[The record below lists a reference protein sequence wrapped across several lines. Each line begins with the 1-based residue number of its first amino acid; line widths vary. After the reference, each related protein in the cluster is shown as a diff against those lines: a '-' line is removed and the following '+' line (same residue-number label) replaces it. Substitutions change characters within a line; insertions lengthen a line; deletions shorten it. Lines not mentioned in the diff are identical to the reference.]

1 MNNTLPKHLIPYIA
15 VGAQTRQTFQDIVSD
30 FYDDF
35 DTHLYLRGQAG
46 VGKTREVTLQAQ
58 QRNIL
63 LCHFEGNVTR
73 WAMMKKIAVYLYN
86 AGWPSADKIEGI
98 DFDAEDLPK
107 VVVYCDDVATLF
119 EKDFIDTMKI
129 ALEEESSDKLVYGSS
144 LGGQYKSAEPFEREA
159 IDHFRTLTDPGFTMR
174 FYGRVKFIF
183 TMNHALATDLDVEQ
197 AKKTNKSLKMI
208 NDLEDRYALFS
219 RIKYQDLYMSKNEYW
234 GWIADLVINHN
245 ILPTATDTD
254 KAELLVWLYD
264 NWEKLKDKS
273 VRMVKQKLWKDMEK
287 AKNRPT
293 HDYKSRWYQLVKQ
306 AA

>member
-1 MNNTLPKHLIPYIA
+1 MKLPKHLIPYIS
-15 VGAQTRQTFQDIVSD
+15 VGSQTRSTFEEIIED

-35 DTHLYLRGQAG
+35 DTHLYIRGQAG
-46 VGKTREVTLQAQ
+46 VGKTFTVLREAQ
-58 QRNIL
+58 KRNIL
-63 LCHFEGNVTR
+63 YCHFEGNVTR

-86 AGWPSADKIEGI
+86 AGWPPGDVNLDSD
-98 DFDAEDLPK
+98 DFDVESLPK
-107 VVVYCDDVATLF
+107 VVIYCDDVSTLF
-119 EKDFIDTMKI
+119 EKDFVDTMKI

-144 LGGQYKSAEPFEREA
+144 LGAQYKQAEPFERTA
-159 IDHFRTLTDPGFTMR
+159 IDHFRTPTEPGFTMK

-183 TMNHALATDLDVEQ
+183 TMNHALANDIEVEE
-197 AKKTNKSLKMI
+197 AKKSKKSLKII

-219 RIKYQDLYMSKNEYW
+219 RMKYQDLHMSKNEYW

-245 ILPTATDTD
+245 ILPNASQAD
-254 KAELLVWLYD
+254 KEEMLVWLYD

-287 AKNRPT
+287 AKSRPT

-306 AA
+306 TA

>member
-1 MNNTLPKHLIPYIA
+1 MTIPKHLTPYIS
-15 VGAQTRQTFQDIVSD
+15 VGSQTRSTFEEIIED

-35 DTHLYLRGQAG
+35 DTHLYIRGQAG
-46 VGKTREVTLQAQ
+46 VGKTFTVLREAQ
-58 QRNIL
+58 KRNVL
-63 LCHFEGNVTR
+63 LCHFEGNITR
-73 WAMMKKIAVYLYN
+73 WAMMKKIAVYLHH
-86 AGWPSADKIEGI
+86 AGWPAAEQVEGT
-98 DFDAEDLPK
+98 DFDAEDLPQ
-107 VVVYCDDVATLF
+107 VVIYCDDVSSLF
-119 EKDFIDTMKI
+119 EKDFVDTMKI

-144 LGGQYKSAEPFEREA
+144 LGAQYKQAEPFERAA
-159 IDHFRTLTDPGFTMR
+159 IDHFRTPTESGFTMK

-183 TMNHALATDLDVEQ
+183 TMNHALANDIEVEE
-197 AKKTNKSLKMI
+197 AKKSKKSLKII

-219 RIKYQDLYMSKNEYW
+219 RMKYQDLHMNKNEYW

-245 ILPTATDTD
+245 ILPNATQTD
-254 KAELLVWLYD
+254 KEEMLVWLYD

-287 AKNRPT
+287 AKNRPG